1 MLGFLQGPVAPHA
14 NLDLILRKRLEI
26 IGTAM
31 RTRGLEERSQLAA
44 EFRANVLPLFGP
56 HVLSD
61 EPMHSLSHPSRGGA
75 LLHPVVSAVYPMAEV
90 AAAHGAMERNEG
102 IGKIVLSW

>member
-1 MLGFLQGPVAPHA
+1 MLGFLQGPIAPQA
-14 NLDLILRKRLEI
+14 NLDVILRKRLEI

-31 RTRGLEERSQLAA
+31 RTRGLEERAQLVA

-56 HVLSD
+56 HALSD
-61 EPMHSLSHPSRGGA
+61 EPMHSLSHPDRIGA
-75 LLHPVVSAVYPMAEV
+75 LLHPIVHAVYPMTDV